1 MKLAVLQASDE
12 GAPVY
17 ARLGF
22 EAVCEFTEYG
32 PG

>member
-1 MKLAVLQASDE
+1 MDLVMPQASAD

-22 EAVCEFTEYG
+22 EAVCEFTEYA
-32 PG
+32 PV